1 MTLAKADR
9 PWLAFTILFMN
20 DIDPS
25 PESNRRE
32 FLRNASLATMMT
44 LMGGVELRAQDAAT
58 SAATTEPSLTK
69 IPPPPTIKFG
79 VIGLNEWGKEILHQ
93 LSLMSYAPVVAICDN
108 YSHAV
113 RKAASEAP
121 NAKPYDKYQDLL
133 ADPNVQAVVIATPT
147 GTHREIALAAI
158 AANKHVYCEAPL
170 ANTIDDAKA
179 IATAARDAVKI
190 VFQVGL
196 QERSH
201 PQRQF
206 LIPFIRGGA
215 LGKDVMARAQW
226 HQHNSWRR
234 EAANDQ
240 RAADLNWRL
249 SSKTSNGLIG
259 EVGVHQIDVVSWFLR
274 NRPVAVTGFS
284 SLLLWTDGRDVP
296 DTVQAVF
303 EFPHG
308 VNCLYGAT
316 LCNSFDAASEMYYG
330 TESRIMVR
338 DSKAWQFKEAG
349 APLGGW
355 EVYAR
360 KDTFYKESGIMLVAS
375 GSHQTALVGNAAS
388 SDPYEHTP
396 LWYSLDAFARNAGL
410 IGGAIKDFIDNFG
423 DSDPK
428 ALTDQ
433 LKTLKPQP
441 AATWQDGLEATVMAI
456 KGNEAAVKKQ
466 KIMFEKE
473 WFEL

>member
-1 MTLAKADR
+1 
-9 PWLAFTILFMN
+9 MN
-20 DIDPS
+20 DNDPL

-32 FLRNASLATMMT
+32 FLKNTSLATLMT
-44 LMGGVELRAQDAAT
+44 LMGGVELRAQDASKEAP
-58 SAATTEPSLTK
+58 AGEPALTK
-69 IPPPPTIKFG
+69 IPPPPTVNFG
-79 VIGLNEWGKEILHQ
+79 VIGVNEWGREILHQ
-93 LSLMSYAPVVAICDN
+93 LSLMAYAPVVAVCDN
-108 YSHAV
+108 YPHAL
-113 RKAASEAP
+113 RKAGEEATKG
-121 NAKPYDKYQDLL
+121 AKTYADYKDLL

-170 ANTIDDAKA
+170 ANTIDDTKA

-190 VFQVGL
+190 VFQAGL

-201 PQRQF
+201 PQRHF
-206 LIPFIRGGA
+206 LVPFIRGGA
-215 LGKDVMARAQW
+215 LGRDVMARAQW

-249 SSKTSNGLIG
+249 DQKSSIGLIG

-274 NRPVAVTGFS
+274 NRPAAVTGFS
-284 SLLLWTDGRDVP
+284 SMLLWKDGRDVP

-303 EFPHG
+303 EFPGG
-308 VNCLYGAT
+308 VNCMYDAT
-316 LCNSFDAASEMYYG
+316 LCNSFDDAYEMYYG
-330 TESRIMVR
+330 TESTIMVR

-349 APLGGW
+349 SPLGGW

-360 KDTFYKESGIMLVAS
+360 KDTFYKESGIMLVAN

-388 SDPYEHTP
+388 SDPYDHTP
-396 LWYSLDAFARNAGL
+396 LYYALDAFAKNVGQ
-410 IGGAIKDFIDNFG
+410 ISQTVKDFTDLYG

-428 ALTDQ
+428 ALMDKIKALIT
-433 LKTLKPQP
+433 QP
-441 AATWQDGLEATVMAI
+441 AATWQDGLDATVMAI

-466 KIMFEKE
+466 KITFENE